1 MNPPHVKKMCQNKP
15 WTDLDLN
22 LGRPEHIKRTCDG
35 SIPSNA
41 RIRFMLLENSDRKIA
56 VLEKSTSNKISNKII
71 KKPSWF
77 CTHLFQGVWGQGEGP
92 GPRHKT
98 TQPGSPRMGEEPG
111 LTSQQPLCPCANP
124 SPNVFAHDFSGARRT
139 S

>member
-15 WTDLDLN
+15 WTDKTGQFPHCDCTLEVPCLLYANGFPVPRRDLN

-41 RIRFMLLENSDRKIA
+41 RIRFMLLEKSDRKIA

-77 CTHLFQGVWGQGEGP
+77 CTHLFLSLI
-92 GPRHKT
+92 HI
-98 TQPGSPRMGEEPG
+98 
-111 LTSQQPLCPCANP
+111 
-124 SPNVFAHDFSGARRT
+124 
-139 S
+139 